1 MCSDESLK
9 LQDEKKKV
17 WHASRQKRLSTRT
30 SSRLLMNAWV
40 GTFVSEVRQQLMGPK
55 VHTCPK
61 LGYLEPLSWEF
72 QIGIWKHQW
81 VNCENKD
88 HTDRQTW
95 GAGGCHWSV
104 AIQQSF
110 ALRKQESW
118 FAKGIID
125 NNNNVCHLLCAYYV
139 TGVLLSS
146 LYIWTRS

>member
-1 MCSDESLK
+1 MNTFKILILALGMPSVFSL
-9 LQDEKKKV
+9 L
-17 WHASRQKRLSTRT
+17 HFPFPRT
-30 SSRLLMNAWV
+30 LFRSLRSEWA
-40 GTFVSEVRQQLMGPK
+40 GTFASLVRQQLMGPK
-55 VHTCPK
+55 VHTCSK
-61 LGYLEPLSWEF
+61 LSSLDPLSWES

-146 LYIWTRS
+146 LYEWTHS